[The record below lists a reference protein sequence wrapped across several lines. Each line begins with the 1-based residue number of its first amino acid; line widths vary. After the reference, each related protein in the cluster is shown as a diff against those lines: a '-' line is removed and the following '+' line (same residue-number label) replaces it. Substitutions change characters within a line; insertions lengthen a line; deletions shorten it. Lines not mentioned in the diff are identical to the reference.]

1 MAQIGF
7 GLGVNDTVMQSGFDQ
22 YQISFGEVMGATAE
36 ETWARNPLSATQDL
50 FGIYSSQLKE
60 DSPLISKEDL
70 NSKYKHLGLNFES
83 DEYESVVN
91 IMVEEKQAELQR
103 QSIIARGPQGIGVGV
118 AKFAVGLG
126 VSMLDPIN
134 IASAFIPVVGQARM
148 AEMVAKQG
156 FTKARF
162 ARGVKEGAVG
172 AAVVE
177 PLVALAAN
185 ELQADYGL
193 VDSFLNITFGS
204 ILGGGLHVG
213 AGKLKDRAARKQFNM
228 EVRQARKALGKDASK
243 YRDAEINLYAKYY
256 PENSKIM
263 RDLERTDPQ
272 TRKVLLEKGLND
284 LLLEKQV
291 DVSPIVDADPALKQ
305 SSETSAKP
313 VNRVDESNI
322 RAEVNQST
330 AANNTANKTDADFD
344 AELENLSIR
353 LEQAR
358 KDAPDLKFDK
368 DAEDVKL
375 ATDELDETIAKQDDL
390 NATIKDAINCMN
402 GR

>member
-22 YQISFGEVMGATAE
+22 YQISFGDVMGATAE

-70 NSKYKHLGLNFES
+70 NSKYGHLGLNFES

-148 AEMVAKQG
+148 AQMVAKQG

-228 EVRQARKALGKDASK
+228 EVRQARKALGEDAGK

-263 RDLERTDPQ
+263 RDLERTDPE

-291 DVSPIVDADPALKQ
+291 DVSPIVDADPVLKQ

-322 RAEVNQST
+322 RAEVDQST

-344 AELENLSIR
+344 AELEDLSIR